1 MKANRAHL
9 TGEVSDALASY
20 MHEKTEQSLTPQ
32 VDFLYVSAA
41 HLTEMWLGRTPN
53 TPSTQNPVLVL
64 GPRRD
69 GGSYGRIQVRPQHGL
84 DPGRGTDLDGSS

>member
-20 MHEKTEQSLTPQ
+20 MHEKTEQSVTPQ
-32 VDFLYVSAA
+32 VDSLHVSAA

-53 TPSTQNPVLVL
+53 TPKHPNSCA
-64 GPRRD
+64 RSR
-69 GGSYGRIQVRPQHGL
+69 
-84 DPGRGTDLDGSS
+84 SSSGWR